1 MNVRASRVCTRFC
14 SENIVTNRRK
24 TLTVDLKVT
33 ILLND
38 EHYRPGLERILGAF
52 LLHLKGVDAVNVEE
66 EETDIPK

>member
-1 MNVRASRVCTRFC
+1 
-14 SENIVTNRRK
+14 VTNRRK